1 MLIEGD
7 RCFVDY
13 FELFLGPLRNTGV
26 FYGRLLPPTN
36 EEQIRLGQQVVGVKK
51 LKSNVKTITQK
62 NGLKGNVSIH
72 SGKLTCANSCT

>member
-1 MLIEGD
+1 M
-7 RCFVDY
+7 
-13 FELFLGPLRNTGV
+13 

-62 NGLKGNVSIH
+62 NGLKGNVENLRVLIVVHEWSI
-72 SGKLTCANSCT
+72 